1 MAHIIYYKPTKKN
14 LYKNKVIIS
23 LFKSKNTKYIPKN
36 HRSIHNILLAIYI
49 QSFNYHQNSK
59 KIWKVLRRHDI

>member
-1 MAHIIYYKPTKKN
+1 MAHINPQKKIYT
-14 LYKNKVIIS
+14 KNKVIIS
-23 LFKSKNTKYIPKN
+23 LFKSKNIKYIPKN

-59 KIWKVLRRHDI
+59 FNKKIWKVLRRHDI